1 MCLMV
6 RYFFHAFFFNVV
18 FNSVFFWIRRFNY
31 QYLQTVSVADDT
43 TEIQHWQ
50 AAQWNRSN
58 LKRRWMWEKDIIT
71 PKRRIRANKKKIYNK
86 SEKIFLC
93 TKLKSRKQQQK
104 NQRRKLCLLLQ
115 TDHIYYK
122 QQKMHYRHPKC
133 L

>member
-1 MCLMV
+1 MV

-93 TKLKSRKQQQK
+93 TSSSQENNSKRTSEG
-104 NQRRKLCLLLQ
+104 NCAY
-115 TDHIYYK
+115 YYK
-122 QQKMHYRHPKC
+122 QIIYTTNSRKC
-133 L
+133 ITAIQNVYKAF